1 MARIDTLLDKLCAK
15 PTPADFR
22 FSDLQKVMSHF
33 NYSMSNKGA
42 TSGSRVRFYNP
53 DTGGSLM
60 LHKPHPGDQ
69 MPKAAVDAAV
79 EFLKEY
85 GHI

>member
-1 MARIDTLLDKLCAK
+1 MAEIDTLLNKLCVK

-42 TSGSRVRFYNP
+42 PSSSRVRFYNP
-53 DTGGSLM
+53 DTGGSLT
-60 LHKPHPGDQ
+60 LHKPPPGDQ

-79 EFLKEY
+79 DFLKEC

>member
-1 MARIDTLLDKLCAK
+1 MAKIDTLLEKLCAK
-15 PTPADFR
+15 PTPAGFR
-22 FSDLQKVMSHF
+22 FSDLRRVMSYF
-33 NYSMSNKGA
+33 GYSMSNKGA

-53 DTGGSLM
+53 NTGGSLT